1 VTDLILL
8 RRKFIS
14 KTLKE
19 KEVLFGQK
27 ERLAKL
33 NERLAK
39 LELSNKESE
48 LRKKQLTIQVRRAEK
63 GETDEAKTTRE
74 KLTKDLAEVNKHF
87 EECSKLRKDYMYAS
101 VKARSVDEITV
112 ANAEGDVKMYDA
124 KITELNIK
132 IAKFERDLAENVH
145 KIEDDNKICENLK
158 KKEEE
163 LTEKCNN
170 RKREHMT
177 KMARGLKGRTAVQDE
192 LKIGDFKGT
201 ADELEAYRKRCMAE
215 LEDDEG
221 KKRLA
226 MLEEKVANSKKVE
239 KKMSYDLAKVKHEE
253 TEIRIA
259 KMKLEEQINQLGLEV
274 DQQRHVGGMDDES
287 LKRGN
292 LMLAADL
299 KQLRDRNEM
308 LKIELENSQESL
320 NRVLKEKDSLDEEL
334 KRMEVILGMKTRNTR
349 V

>member
-1 VTDLILL
+1 MTDLILL

-39 LELSNKESE
+39 LELNNKEAE
-48 LRKKQLTIQVRRAEK
+48 LRKKQLAIQVRRAEK

-74 KLTKDLAEVNKHF
+74 QLTKDLAEVNKHF
-87 EECSKLRKDYMYAS
+87 EECSKLRKDFMYAS

-124 KITELNIK
+124 KITEMNIK

-158 KKEEE
+158 KKEDE

-177 KMARGLKGRTAVQDE
+177 KMARALKGRTAVKDE

-215 LEDDEG
+215 LDDIDG
-221 KKRLA
+221 KERLA
-226 MLEEKVANSKKVE
+226 MLEEKVGNARKVE

-274 DQQRHVGGMDDES
+274 DQQRHVGDMDDDS

-292 LMLAADL
+292 LLLAADL

-334 KRMEVILGMKTRNTR
+334 KRMEMILGMKTRNSR